1 MYLQDEN
8 RFVKVNFLTILV
20 LYIVIL
26 AGGIVRSTGS
36 GMGCPDWPKCFN
48 RFIPPTHVSQLPIG
62 YEQTYIDKRNVKN
75 QRFAEYL
82 DFFGFKE
89 SARQIRNDK
98 SILKHE
104 EFNAVK
110 TWTEY
115 FNRLAG
121 ATAGI
126 FLLLTAVFSFP
137 YIRTRKRIVVLSI
150 LNLLL
155 VYFQAWLGSIVVS
168 TNLTPWVITVHM
180 VLALVIVGVS
190 IYTYFQAK
198 ILREK
203 SILVNASSNWIKIF
217 SIFLVA
223 MTLVQTV
230 IGTDVREQIDSIA
243 LELGNQARGEW
254 VSHLDTYFLIH
265 RELAL
270 VVFILNVLLFFIV
283 RTRFAKES
291 KQSMMVNIMIVLLLV
306 QVASGLIL
314 AYLDMPNYMQTIH
327 LLASC
332 IIFGIQYY
340 LTLLLSKASNYI
352 GH

>member
-1 MYLQDEN
+1 
-8 RFVKVNFLTILV
+8 
-20 LYIVIL
+20 
-26 AGGIVRSTGS
+26 
-36 GMGCPDWPKCFN
+36 
-48 RFIPPTHVSQLPIG
+48 
-62 YEQTYIDKRNVKN
+62 
-75 QRFAEYL
+75 
-82 DFFGFKE
+82 
-89 SARQIRNDK
+89 
-98 SILKHE
+98 
-104 EFNAVK
+104 NAVK

-137 YIRTRKRIVVLSI
+137 YFRTRKRIVVLSV
-150 LNLLL
+150 LNLFL

-168 TNLTPWVITVHM
+168 TNLTPWLITVHM

-203 SILVNASSNWIKIF
+203 SILVNGSSSWIKIF

-243 LELGNQARGEW
+243 LELGNQSRGEW
-254 VSHLDTYFLIH
+254 VSRLDTYFLIH
-265 RELAL
+265 REFAL
-270 VVFILNVLLFFIV
+270 VVFILNLFLFFIV

-291 KQSMMVNIMIVLLLV
+291 KQSMMVNIMIILLLI
-306 QVASGLIL
+306 QVASGLI
-314 AYLDMPNYMQTIH
+314 
-327 LLASC
+327 
-332 IIFGIQYY
+332 
-340 LTLLLSKASNYI
+340 
-352 GH
+352 